1 MKHYNFILLLLS
13 FSFLLSSCARKGRPQ
28 GGPKD
33 EDAPILV
40 LAKPAYESLNFKD
53 DNIRIYFDEYIVLK
67 DLNKQLIV
75 SPPFKNDPLIT
86 PQGTPSK
93 YINIKIL
100 DSLREN
106 TTYTFNFGNAVQ
118 DNNENNPLENFKY
131 IFSTGDFID
140 SLSIAGSI
148 KDITIKESKKN
159 YSVLL
164 YKIDSTYTDSIVYKN
179 KPDYVTRT
187 YDSINY
193 KFTNIAEGKYFL
205 MAVDEESPDYKF
217 NPRTD
222 KIGFFKDTLY
232 LPKDSIKKKPMILFK
247 EIQPYIFK
255 RGKEVTKGKIQF
267 GFTGKQENIEIK
279 LTSKVPSDFVYRT
292 SFEKDK
298 DTINY
303 WYYSKEKL
311 DSLNFIISEKTSID
325 TATVSLRKKKMD
337 SLSVSSNVKSVLH
350 LNDTLILSTNNPIIN
365 VDKTKFSLENLT
377 DSTDVDY
384 ELKTISN
391 TELAVLFEKKMKRS
405 YRLTALPK
413 AIEDIFKVG
422 SKDTLDYK
430 FNTKDTEDYGSI
442 ILSVDKQVKA
452 PVIIEL
458 LKDNKVFKKKILNSS
473 GKIEFNLLVPDTYMI
488 RAIIDENG
496 NGIWDTG
503 KYLEKRQPESII
515 YYPDELPEL
524 RANWISNLN
533 FTVTK
538 KGTE

>member
-40 LAKPAYESLNFKD
+40 SAKPAYESLNFKD

-148 KDITIKESKKN
+148 KDITIKEPKKN

-503 KYLEKRQPESII
+503 KYQEKRQPESII

>member
-140 SLSIAGSI
+140 SLRIAGSI
-148 KDITIKESKKN
+148 KDITIKEPKKN

-488 RAIIDENG
+488 RAIIDDNG